1 MSLKAFHVFFIVIA
15 LIFSAWFGVWGIRSY
30 LDSGELGDLL
40 MGIGS
45 ILVCIGLGFYFR
57 WFLRKLKDESY
68 L

>member
-15 LIFSAWFGVWGIRSY
+15 LIFAGWFGVWGIRSY
-30 LDSGELGDLL
+30 LENGDVAHLL

-45 ILVCIGLGFYFR
+45 MVACIGLGFYFR